1 MDYHR
6 RLLLYMAV
14 YKESD
19 AQKDERYAEPLA
31 HIENHVLFEAD
42 LRLLDELDEEAHAE
56 TSDEECSDEESAMEL
71 RQTVLIH
78 QDLEDAQEEVAEG
91 FVKLGRM
98 LRLGLVTK
106 LEDESPWQVCHVA
119 VDFRIAEVSE
129 TDECCRKADRD
140 CEVIK
145 NPHEIEV
152 IFSSVMLCKPP
163 HCNKQSYGS
172 AMAGKAAF
180 PWHEYLL
187 EAFPAAEIIV
197 RLIEEAMAETGTH
210 DSTYQK
216 SIEQRIKKSLRHSF
230 LSEEAPEDEPSEYES
245 RYEKKR
251 VPPYGNRTDAEYL
264 RIHAPMYCQC
274 LKHEFH
280 FNPAKIIIS
289 CSEIIYICMKAD
301 IKTIMK
307 EIYFAGGCF
316 WGTEHYI
323 RQFEG
328 VAETVTGYANGSLP
342 NPAYEQVYTDMTG
355 HVECVKVTYDP
366 EIISLT
372 TLCRLFFRS
381 IDPLLKDRQGDDI
394 GTRYRTGI
402 YWLDNEDVQ
411 IVEDV
416 YEDIQ
421 AVYDSPLMVE
431 KCRLECFFPA
441 EDYHQDYLIRN
452 PSGYCHLSPAE
463 LRFAKTYANITK
475 TLRSYADDEKKIVL
489 PRFFKTG
496 KGEYGEG
503 DRFMGVIVP
512 NTRKVAKEHA
522 DASWEVIEALL
533 ESEWHECRLCALL
546 ILVGR
551 FRKLPEETVGFYLRH
566 TRGINNWDLVDLSA
580 PYILG
585 RHLTGS
591 SDRSILYTLAES
603 DNMWE
608 QRIAVVSTL
617 ALIRDNQ
624 FDDTMKLAETFLDTR
639 HDLMKKAVG
648 WMLREVGKRNGKL
661 LTDFL
666 DRHCAQMPR
675 TMLRYA
681 IEKLTPQ
688 QRAHYMHRPL

>member
-1 MDYHR
+1 
-6 RLLLYMAV
+6 
-14 YKESD
+14 
-19 AQKDERYAEPLA
+19 
-31 HIENHVLFEAD
+31 
-42 LRLLDELDEEAHAE
+42 
-56 TSDEECSDEESAMEL
+56 
-71 RQTVLIH
+71 
-78 QDLEDAQEEVAEG
+78 
-91 FVKLGRM
+91 
-98 LRLGLVTK
+98 
-106 LEDESPWQVCHVA
+106 
-119 VDFRIAEVSE
+119 
-129 TDECCRKADRD
+129 
-140 CEVIK
+140 
-145 NPHEIEV
+145 
-152 IFSSVMLCKPP
+152 
-163 HCNKQSYGS
+163 
-172 AMAGKAAF
+172 
-180 PWHEYLL
+180 
-187 EAFPAAEIIV
+187 
-197 RLIEEAMAETGTH
+197 
-210 DSTYQK
+210 
-216 SIEQRIKKSLRHSF
+216 
-230 LSEEAPEDEPSEYES
+230 
-245 RYEKKR
+245 
-251 VPPYGNRTDAEYL
+251 
-264 RIHAPMYCQC
+264 
-274 LKHEFH
+274 
-280 FNPAKIIIS
+280 
-289 CSEIIYICMKAD
+289 MKAD

-342 NPAYEQVYTDMTG
+342 NPAYEQVYTDRTG

-372 TLCRLFFRS
+372 TLCRLYFRS
-381 IDPLLKDRQGDDI
+381 IDPLLKDRQGNDM

-402 YWLDNEDVQ
+402 YWFDNEDMQ

-421 AVYDSPLMVE
+421 ARYDSPLMVE

-463 LRFAKTYANITK
+463 LQFAKTYANITK
-475 TLRSYADDEKKIVL
+475 ALRSHADEEKKIVL

-551 FRKLPEETVGFYLRH
+551 FRKLPEETVGFYLRY

-688 QRAHYMHRPL
+688 QRAHYMRRPL